1 MGQSL
6 GVGGRGALGVHS
18 LGARGRGALGGHRVE
33 SRRGRS
39 SPAFEGLT
47 SGPHYW
53 LVHSFT
59 N

>member
-6 GVGGRGALGVHS
+6 GVG
-18 LGARGRGALGGHRVE
+18 GRGALGGHRVE

>member
-18 LGARGRGALGGHRVE
+18 LGARGRGALGGHRVD

>member
-6 GVGGRGALGVHS
+6 GVGGRGALEFHS
-18 LGARGRGALGGHRVE
+18 LGAGGRGALGGHRVE